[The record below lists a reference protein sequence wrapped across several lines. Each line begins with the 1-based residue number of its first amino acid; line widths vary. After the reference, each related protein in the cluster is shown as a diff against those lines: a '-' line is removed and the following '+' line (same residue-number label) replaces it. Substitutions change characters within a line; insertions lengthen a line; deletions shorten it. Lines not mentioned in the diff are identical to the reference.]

1 MDDTLSAAKTAK
13 VDQLTAFLNQLDPT
27 GNLSY
32 TVEMPEENK
41 IPCLDALFHRNPD
54 GTLKTTVYRKKTH
67 TDQYLNF
74 SSHHPL
80 HHKQGVVR
88 TLIDRADALCSDPAD
103 KTEEYNHVS
112 TALQRCGYSSKV
124 IQNVIQGRTKS
135 TSKPKKS
142 SGNISSSKERKTMVV
157 VPYVK
162 GLSEKVQRI
171 FKRHGIHCAMKPA
184 NTLRSMLVRPK
195 DPRQLLDN
203 SDVVYRIPGKNCDS
217 PYIGETGRHLKC
229 RISEHQAS
237 VKKVANRKYTRS
249 RKLQADQEENKSALA
264 DHAAQTN
271 HTIDWDNAKILASH
285 CTNKKGRWIRESIWV
300 RSERAGTV
308 NRDEGGY
315 LLPHVWD
322 SLLGNT
328 NSKQNCD
335 NPTKRNKQYNNAT
348 VRPSLEN
355 DARSSTSKY

>member
-1 MDDTLSAAKTAK
+1 MFFITQELFFDLLSI
-13 VDQLTAFLNQLDPT
+13 F
-27 GNLSY
+27 
-32 TVEMPEENK
+32 
-41 IPCLDALFHRNPD
+41 
-54 GTLKTTVYRKKTH
+54 
-67 TDQYLNF
+67 
-74 SSHHPL
+74 
-80 HHKQGVVR
+80 
-88 TLIDRADALCSDPAD
+88 
-103 KTEEYNHVS
+103 
-112 TALQRCGYSSKV
+112 RCA
-124 IQNVIQGRTKS
+124 
-135 TSKPKKS
+135 
-142 SGNISSSKERKTMVV
+142 SSS
-157 VPYVK
+157 
-162 GLSEKVQRI
+162 SI
-171 FKRHGIHCAMKPA
+171 FKTSVLSFHSYVCAMKPA

-203 SDVVYRIPGKNCDS
+203 SHVVYRIPCKNCPS

-229 RISEHQAS
+229 RIGEHQAS

-300 RSERAGTV
+300 RSEKEGTV

-355 DARSSTSKY
+355 DARSSTSKH